1 MKKNY
6 LNMLKTR
13 KKEQEISLFQ
23 KELIRNEMFRSL
35 ILSMA
40 MLISVVFATLVL
52 AVYGKKYAM
61 MGGGIDVVYWTIL
74 VLLVLGFRALLI
86 RRYLQTRLTNN
97 KPLVRRFHYFNTL
110 VEVSVPTITMF
121 IYSNHISPVYTL
133 LTPVVSLYYVFI
145 LLSVLDLDPWVCVFS
160 GVVAG
165 VEYAGLSLYFLY
177 FVGGEPV
184 PEFFSSDA
192 LYLGRAMSFIALG
205 MVAGLIADRIK
216 KYFLELLEQEDE
228 RRNIERLFGQQI
240 SDKIV
245 EELVKNKQK
254 LVGKLQDVTVMFV
267 DIRGYAAFCS
277 DKTPEQI
284 AGYQNQVFSFMI
296 DAVTRHNGIINQ
308 FLGDGIMCTFGAPIH
323 LGTEEDDALAAAI
336 DILDELERQ
345 NQSGEIAKTAIGIGI
360 HSGQAFT
367 GNIGTAVR
375 QQYSVS
381 GNMVT
386 GAARIEQLNKELGTS
401 LLISETVFHKIA
413 IHRDQFTSLGEFHL
427 KGMSKPLI
435 VYRWDGK
442 DAQ

>member
-1 MKKNY
+1 MKKRNT
-6 LNMLKTR
+6 KP
-13 KKEQEISLFQ
+13 ESSLLE

-40 MLISVVFATLVL
+40 MLLSVLFATLVL
-52 AVYGKKYAM
+52 AIYGNRYAVI
-61 MGGGIDVVYWTIL
+61 GGGMNVVYWTIL
-74 VLLVLGFRALLI
+74 ILLVLGFRAQLI
-86 RRYLQTRLTNN
+86 RRYLRTRLTNN
-97 KPLVRRFHYFNTL
+97 KPLARRFHHFNTL
-110 VEVSVPTITMF
+110 VEVSVPTITMVV
-121 IYSNHISPVYTL
+121 YSNHISPVYTL
-133 LTPVVSLYYVFI
+133 LTPVISLYYVFI
-145 LLSVLDLDPWVCVFS
+145 LLSVLDLNPWVCVFS

-177 FVGGEPV
+177 VAQGGEPV
-184 PEFFSSDA
+184 PDFFTADA

-216 KYFLELLEQEDE
+216 KYFLEVLHQEE
-228 RRNIERLFGQQI
+228 EKTNIAKLFGQQI

-254 LVGKLQDVTVMFV
+254 LVGKLQNVTVMFV

-308 FLGDGIMCTFGAPIH
+308 FLGDGIMCTFGAPIQ
-323 LGTEEDDALAAAI
+323 LGNEEDDALVAAM
-336 DILDELERQ
+336 DILNELKKKNE
-345 NQSGEIAKTAIGIGI
+345 SGEIAPTAIGIGI
-360 HSGQAFT
+360 HSGEAFT
-367 GNIGTAVR
+367 GNIGTTVR

-401 LLISETVFHKIA
+401 LLISETVYKKIT
-413 IHRDQFTSLGEFHL
+413 RYQSQFSSLGEFHL
-427 KGMSKPLI
+427 KGMSKPI
-435 VYRWDGK
+435 TVYRWDG
-442 DAQ
+442 DTEMI